1 MLEFAANGKPSVA
14 DVSLTLKRASDAQVK
29 VGLIKAHQGPRQE
42 HGEEALD
49 GDHAPRLG
57 HRDGLARLVDGVKL
71 ASGLW
76 LADITD
82 AIGVATFDYR
92 TGAVPEFTFD
102 AVDRDRKLSRRG
114 LLREGTTLTYEG
126 DVWQVA
132 AVERSYKGDDIWLTF
147 TARSRLSRRLRN
159 MTGPKSAEKS
169 TPQAWITAQVKK
181 AGGRAVVEPGAGR
194 MRIVQKRKPERA
206 RRHCVHCQRYR
217 RRVGRGGWRHLRR
230 DTLVGAEGRHRP
242 EVVERAPGRQPPAT

>member
-1 MLEFAANGKPSVA
+1 MAT
-14 DVSLTLKRASDAQVK
+14 TLRGS
-29 VGLIKAHQGPRQE
+29 GTE
-42 HGEEALD
+42 T
-49 GDHAPRLG
+49 
-57 HRDGLARLVDGVKL
+57 GLARLVDGVNL

-159 MTGPKSAEKS
+159 VTGPKSAEKS
-169 TPQAWITAQVKK
+169 TPQAWITAQVRRPAAGLVGK
-181 AGGRAVVEPGAGR
+181 AGLRAGCGSCR
-194 MRIVQKRKPERA
+194 NTNQT
-206 RRHCVHCQRYR
+206 CS
-217 RRVGRGGWRHLRR
+217 
-230 DTLVGAEGRHRP
+230 T
-242 EVVERAPGRQPPAT
+242 